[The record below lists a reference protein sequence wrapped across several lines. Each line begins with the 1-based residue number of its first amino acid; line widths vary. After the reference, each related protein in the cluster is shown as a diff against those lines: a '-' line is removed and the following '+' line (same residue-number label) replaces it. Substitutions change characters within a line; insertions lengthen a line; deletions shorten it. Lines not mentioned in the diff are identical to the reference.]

1 MDSRVAND
9 MATII
14 SRLRPELETLPGLRL
29 AILHGSAAS
38 GRMRP
43 DSDVDLALAFD
54 KAMDTEQKL
63 KLYNDLSAACGRE
76 MDIADLLVIGGLFLS
91 QVLSQGTLFINN
103 DPSLYYALAIQ
114 SLDFMEDMQPIIQR
128 EQVRRIK
135 EFANGK

>member
-1 MDSRVAND
+1 MDSRVAPD
-9 MATII
+9 RDTVI
-14 SRLRPELETLPGLRL
+14 SRLRPQLETLPGLRL

-54 KAMDTEQKL
+54 RRMDAEQKL
-63 KLYNDLSAACGRE
+63 TLYNALSAACGRE
-76 MDIADLLVIGGLFLS
+76 MDIADLRSIGGLFLS

-103 DPSLYYALAIQ
+103 DPSLYYSLAIQ

-128 EQVRRIK
+128 EQVRWIK
-135 EFANGK
+135 EFAYGK